1 MVDIKVNNASLE
13 VNIVDLFNTFLQ
25 NKRIL
30 KKLLKIFQ
38 TKIFF
43 VTYLKN

>member
-38 TKIFF
+38 TKISF